1 MSDRIEELLINTAV
15 VVAVVVAV
23 VMSVILFTLMA
34 AVFFIA

>member
-1 MSDRIEELLINTAV
+1 MSDRIEELLINT
-15 VVAVVVAV
+15 AVVVAV